1 LNDYYQDL
9 GVSRTATEEEI
20 KRAYRKQARRLH
32 PDVNPGA
39 DAEEQFKKISQAYDV
54 LSDPEKKRAY
64 DLGADP
70 YAAGGGASFGQG
82 FTFSDVMD
90 AFFGGA
96 GAAASRGPRPRQQRG
111 QDALV
116 RLDIELSAAV
126 FGSDEELTVDT
137 AAACGTCGG
146 SGAQPGTGTSTCNV
160 CGGRGEVQSVQR
172 SFLGQVMTSRPCG
185 ACQGFG
191 TVIPNPCFECS
202 GQGRVR
208 TRRTLKL
215 RVPAG
220 VDSGTRIQ
228 LSGEG
233 EVGPGAGPSGDLY
246 VEIAVR
252 PHAIYT
258 RRGDDLHCTVEL
270 PMTAAALGTTLSLS
284 TFDGERDLVVAP
296 GTQAGEALTLR
307 SLGVTHLRGNGRG
320 DLIVHTNVQTPV
332 HLTPE
337 QEDLLRQ
344 LAVLRGEE
352 RPVGTLA
359 PLEKGILG
367 KLKDAFKAR

>member
-1 LNDYYQDL
+1 
-9 GVSRTATEEEI
+9 
-20 KRAYRKQARRLH
+20 
-32 PDVNPGA
+32 
-39 DAEEQFKKISQAYDV
+39 
-54 LSDPEKKRAY
+54 
-64 DLGADP
+64 
-70 YAAGGGASFGQG
+70 
-82 FTFSDVMD
+82 
-90 AFFGGA
+90 
-96 GAAASRGPRPRQQRG
+96 
-111 QDALV
+111 
-116 RLDIELSAAV
+116 
-126 FGSDEELTVDT
+126 
-137 AAACGTCGG
+137 
-146 SGAQPGTGTSTCNV
+146 
-160 CGGRGEVQSVQR
+160 
-172 SFLGQVMTSRPCG
+172 
-185 ACQGFG
+185 
-191 TVIPNPCFECS
+191 
-202 GQGRVR
+202 
-208 TRRTLKL
+208 
-215 RVPAG
+215 VPAG